1 VFLDSPVSGVVAE
14 VGDGELGVGL
24 DVVTQEGDAVE
35 AEADDVAPAYAAS
48 RNWESE
54 RWLVSYSDPTC
65 IRVTH
70 LDALG

>member
-24 DVVTQEGDAVE
+24 DVVTQEGDTVD

-54 RWLVSYSDPTC
+54 R
-65 IRVTH
+65 
-70 LDALG
+70 